1 MFAASNTVK
10 EASGPMTTR
19 RSILAAGASGLAAA
33 GLSAPAL
40 AQGAA
45 RNVLR
50 FIPHSN
56 LSSIDPVGTT
66 GYVVRNHGYMVYDT
80 LFATDAD
87 FRIQPQ
93 MVESWEGA
101 GTDLVWTFRLRE
113 GLKFHDNTPV
123 RAQDVIP
130 SLRRW
135 GARDS
140 FGQTLMAAVGEMTAV
155 DDRTFRIRLTKPF
168 PLLIDA
174 IGKLSSQVP
183 FIMPERFATLDPNTP
198 VPEAI
203 GSGPFRF
210 LRDQW
215 VPGSLAVYER
225 FADYV
230 PRNEPASSA
239 AGGKRVHVER
249 VEWRIIPDP
258 STAAAA
264 LQTGEVDW
272 YEQPAFD
279 LLPLMQRSRDI
290 RIEQIDPVGSILM
303 LRFNHLHPPFDKPA
317 VRRAVQMA
325 VNQTDYLEAVVGNS
339 RYYRECKS
347 FFSCGTPLASA
358 EGSEAM
364 AGNLD
369 RARQMLRE
377 SGYANEP
384 VVIISPTDIPVNHAQ
399 SLVTQDLLKRLGMNV
414 ELVATDWGSVLAR
427 RASRNAPAQGG
438 WSIFHTWWVGPD
450 LANPALHAPL
460 RTHGA
465 NAWAGW
471 PTDPALEALR
481 DGFLSAPTPDAQK
494 RIAVQMQQRAF
505 EVVPYVTVGQMW
517 QPTAFRRNIQD
528 ILPSPVPLMWNVRKG

>member
-1 MFAASNTVK
+1 MI
-10 EASGPMTTR
+10 TR
-19 RSILAAGASGLAAA
+19 RSILAAGAAGLAAG
-33 GLSAPAL
+33 GLAAPAV

-56 LSSIDPVGTT
+56 LATIDPVGTT
-66 GYVVRNHGYMVYDT
+66 GYIVRNHGYMVYDT
-80 LFATDAD
+80 LFATDAE
-87 FRIQPQ
+87 FRIRPQ
-93 MVESWEGA
+93 MVESWEGS

-113 GLKFHDNTPV
+113 GLKFHDNEPV
-123 RAQDVIP
+123 RARDVVP

-140 FGQTLMAAVGEMTAV
+140 FGQTLMAAVAEMTAV
-155 DDRTFRIRLTKPF
+155 DDRTFRIRLSRPF
-168 PLLIDA
+168 PLLLDA

-215 VPGSLAVYER
+215 VPGSQAVYEK
-225 FADYV
+225 FAGYV

-279 LLPLMQRSRDI
+279 LMPLLQRARDV

-303 LRFNHLHPPFDKPA
+303 MRFNHLHPPFNNPA
-317 VRRAVQMA
+317 IRRAVQMA
-325 VNQTDYLEAVVGNS
+325 VNQRDYLEAVVGNS

-347 FFSCGTPLASA
+347 FFSCGTPLASD
-358 EGSEAM
+358 EGTGAIGGDLE
-364 AGNLD
+364 
-369 RARQMLRE
+369 RAKQMLRE
-377 SGYANEP
+377 AGYANEP
-384 VVIISPTDIPVNHAQ
+384 VIIISPTDIPANHAQ

-414 ELVATDWGSVLAR
+414 ELVATDWGTVLAR
-427 RASRNAPAQGG
+427 RANRNPPTQGG
-438 WSIFHTWWVGPD
+438 WNIFHTWWVGPD

-465 NAWAGW
+465 NAWPGW
-471 PTDPALEALR
+471 PTDATIEELR
-481 DGFLSAPTPDAQK
+481 DRFLAAASPEEQK
-494 RIAVQMQQRAF
+494 RIAVEIQKRAF

-517 QPTAFRRNIQD
+517 QPTAFRRNVQD
-528 ILPSPVPLMWNVRKG
+528 ILPSPVPLMWNVRKT

>member
-1 MFAASNTVK
+1 ML
-10 EASGPMTTR
+10 TR
-19 RSILAAGASGLAAA
+19 RTVLAAGAAGLATS
-33 GLSAPAL
+33 GLSAPAV

-45 RNVLR
+45 RNTLR

-56 LSSIDPVGTT
+56 LASIDPVGTT
-66 GYVVRNHGYMVYDT
+66 GYIVRNHGYMVYDT

-87 FRIQPQ
+87 FRIRPQ
-93 MVESWEGA
+93 MVESWEGS
-101 GTDLVWTFRLRE
+101 GTDLTWTFRLRE
-113 GLKFHDNTPV
+113 GLRFHDNEPV
-123 RAQDVIP
+123 RAQDVVP

-140 FGQTLMAAVGEMTAV
+140 FGQTLMAAVAEMTAV
-155 DDRTFRIRLTKPF
+155 DDRTFRIRLSRPF

-183 FIMPERFATLDPNTP
+183 FIMHERHASLDPNTP

-210 LRDQW
+210 VRDQW
-215 VPGSLAVYER
+215 VPGSQAVYEK
-225 FADYV
+225 FAGYV

-239 AGGKRVHVER
+239 AGGKRVHVDR

-279 LLPLMQRSRDI
+279 LLPLMARSRDI
-290 RIEQIDPVGSILM
+290 RIELIDPVGSILM
-303 LRFNHLHPPFDKPA
+303 MRFNHLHAPFNNPA
-317 VRRAVQMA
+317 IRRAVQMA
-325 VNQTDYLEAVVGNS
+325 VNQTDYLQAVVGNS

-347 FFSCGTPLASA
+347 FFSCGTPLASD
-358 EGSEAM
+358 EGIA
-364 AGNLD
+364 AIGGNLD

-377 SGYANEP
+377 AGYANEP
-384 VVIISPTDIPVNHAQ
+384 VVIISPTDIPANHAQ

-427 RASRNAPAQGG
+427 RANRNAPAAGG

-465 NAWAGW
+465 ASWPGW
-471 PTDPALEALR
+471 PTDAGIEDLR
-481 DGFLSAPTPDAQK
+481 TQFLAAATPDDQK
-494 RIAVQMQQRAF
+494 RIAVEIQKRAF

-517 QPTAFRRNIQD
+517 QPTAFRRNVQD
-528 ILPSPVPLMWNVRKG
+528 ILPSPVPFMWNVRKG

>member
-1 MFAASNTVK
+1 MF
-10 EASGPMTTR
+10 TR
-19 RSILAAGASGLAAA
+19 RSALAAGVATAAA
-33 GLSAPAL
+33 GLSSPAV

-50 FIPHSN
+50 FVPHAN
-56 LSSIDPVGTT
+56 LSTVDPIVTT

-80 LFATDAD
+80 LFATDAE
-87 FRIQPQ
+87 FKIRPQ
-93 MVESWEGA
+93 MVESWEGS

-113 GLKFHDNTPV
+113 GLKFHDNEPV

-140 FGQTLMAAVGEMTAV
+140 FGQALMAATAEMTAV
-155 DDRTFRIRLTKPF
+155 DDRTFRIRLSRPF

-183 FIMPERFATLDPNTP
+183 FIMPERIAKQDPNVP
-198 VPEAI
+198 VTEAI

-215 VPGSLAVYER
+215 VPGSQAVYEK
-225 FADYV
+225 FAGYV
-230 PRNEPASSA
+230 SRNEPSSSA

-249 VEWRIIPDP
+249 VEWRIIPDA

-279 LLPLMQRSRDI
+279 LLPLISRSRDI

-303 LRFNHLHPPFDKPA
+303 MRFNHLHAPFNNPA
-317 VRRAVQMA
+317 IRRAVQMA
-325 VNQTDYLEAVVGNS
+325 VNQTDYLDAVVGNS

-347 FFSCGTPLASA
+347 VFSCGTPLASN
-358 EGSEAM
+358 EGTDAM
-364 AGNLD
+364 AGNLE
-369 RARQMLRE
+369 RAKQMLRE
-377 SGYANEP
+377 AGYANEP

-399 SLVTQDLLKRLGMNV
+399 CLVTFDLLKRLGMNA
-414 ELVATDWGSVLAR
+414 ELVATDWGTVLAR
-427 RASRNAPAQGG
+427 RSSRNAPAQGG

-460 RTHGA
+460 RTNGA
-465 NAWAGW
+465 NAWVGW
-471 PTDPALEALR
+471 PTDEGLEGLR
-481 DGFLSAPTPDAQK
+481 EQFLNAPNEQEQK
-494 RIAVQMQQRAF
+494 RIAGLIQARAMEF
-505 EVVPYVTVGQMW
+505 VPHITVGQMW
-517 QPTAFRRNIQD
+517 QPTAFRRNVQD
-528 ILPSPVPLMWNVRKG
+528 ILPSPVPLMWNLRKG

>member
-1 MFAASNTVK
+1 MF
-10 EASGPMTTR
+10 TR
-19 RSILAAGASGLAAA
+19 RSMLAAGAAGLAAT
-33 GLSAPAL
+33 GLSAPAV

-56 LSSIDPVGTT
+56 LASIDPVGTT
-66 GYVVRNHGYMVYDT
+66 GYIVRNHGYMVYDT
-80 LFATDAD
+80 LFATDAE
-87 FRIQPQ
+87 FRIRPQ
-93 MVESWEGA
+93 MVESWEGS
-101 GTDLVWTFRLRE
+101 GTDLVWTFKLRE
-113 GLKFHDNTPV
+113 GLRFHDNEPV
-123 RAQDVIP
+123 RARDVVP

-140 FGQTLMAAVGEMTAV
+140 FGQTLMAAVAEMTAV
-155 DDRTFRIRLTKPF
+155 DDRTFRIRLSRPF

-215 VPGSLAVYER
+215 VPGSQAVYEK
-225 FADYV
+225 FAGYV

-239 AGGKRVHVER
+239 AGGKRVHVDR

-279 LLPLMQRSRDI
+279 LMPLLQRSRDV

-303 LRFNHLHPPFDKPA
+303 MRFNHLHPPFNNPA
-317 VRRAVQMA
+317 IRRAVQMA
-325 VNQTDYLEAVVGNS
+325 VNQRDYLEAVVGNS

-347 FFSCGTPLASA
+347 FFSCGTPLASD
-358 EGSEAM
+358 EGIGAI
-364 AGNLD
+364 GGDLD
-369 RARQMLRE
+369 RAKQMLRE
-377 SGYANEP
+377 AGYANEP
-384 VVIISPTDIPVNHAQ
+384 VIIISPTDIPANHAQ

-414 ELVATDWGSVLAR
+414 ELVATDWGTVLAR
-427 RASRNAPAQGG
+427 RANRNPPAQGG
-438 WSIFHTWWVGPD
+438 WNIFHTWWVGPD

-465 NAWAGW
+465 ASWPGW
-471 PTDPALEALR
+471 PTDATIEELR
-481 DGFLSAPTPDAQK
+481 DRFLAAATPEEQK
-494 RIAVQMQQRAF
+494 RIAVEIQKRAF
-505 EVVPYVTVGQMW
+505 EVVPYVTVGQML
-517 QPTAFRRNIQD
+517 QPTAFRRNVQD
-528 ILPSPVPLMWNVRKG
+528 ILPSPVPLMWNVRKT

>member
-1 MFAASNTVK
+1 MIK
-10 EASGPMTTR
+10 R
-19 RSILAAGASGLAAA
+19 RSVLAAGAAALASSV
-33 GLSAPAL
+33 LSAPAV

-56 LSSIDPVGTT
+56 LATIDPVGTT
-66 GYVVRNHGYMVYDT
+66 GYIVRNHGYMVYDT
-80 LFATDAD
+80 LFATDAE
-87 FRIQPQ
+87 FRIRPQ
-93 MVESWEGA
+93 MVESWEGS
-101 GTDLVWTFRLRE
+101 GNDLVWTFRLRE
-113 GLKFHDNTPV
+113 GLRFHDNEPV
-123 RAQDVIP
+123 RANDVIP

-135 GARDS
+135 GARDA
-140 FGQTLMAAVGEMTAV
+140 FGQTLMAAVGEMTVV
-155 DDRTFRIRLTKPF
+155 DDRTFRIHLRRPF
-168 PLLIDA
+168 PLLLDA

-183 FIMPERFATLDPNTP
+183 FIMPERFASLDPNTP

-215 VPGSLAVYER
+215 VPGSQAVYEK
-225 FADYV
+225 FAGYI
-230 PRNEPASSA
+230 PRNEPPSAA
-239 AGGKRVHVER
+239 AGGKRVYVDR

-279 LLPLMQRSRDI
+279 LLPVLQRARDI
-290 RIEQIDPVGSILM
+290 RIEQIDPIGSILM
-303 LRFNHLHPPFDKPA
+303 MRFNHLHPPFNNPA
-317 VRRAVQMA
+317 IRRAVQTA
-325 VNQTDYLEAVVGNS
+325 VNQRDYLQAVVGNS

-347 FFSCGTPLASA
+347 FFSCGTPLASD
-358 EGSEAM
+358 EGTSAI

-377 SGYANEP
+377 AGYANEP
-384 VVIISPTDIPVNHAQ
+384 VVIISPTDIPTIHAQ
-399 SLVTQDLLKRLGMNV
+399 SLVTEDLLKRLGMNV

-427 RASRNAPAQGG
+427 RANRNPPTQGG

-465 NAWAGW
+465 AAWPGW
-471 PTDPALEALR
+471 PTDERIEELRNQFLAATTLEE
-481 DGFLSAPTPDAQK
+481 QK
-494 RIAVQMQQRAF
+494 RIAVEIQKRAF
-505 EVVPYVTVGQMW
+505 EVVPYVTLGQMW
-517 QPTAFRRNIQD
+517 QPTAFRRNVQD
-528 ILPSPVPLMWNVRKG
+528 IVPSPVPFMWNVRKV